1 MIGLFSVSGYDF
13 FRIWLPGQNT
23 KFIFWGAMIVLASDL
38 VPGTVNPLY
47 YVYTLTKRLKV
58 PSIVTILMGVAN
70 VISMIL
76 LLKWTSAGGYAV
88 LLTTL
93 VINGVHFF
101 DAPLYAAHCLGLSKK
116 EFYPTIIRNVLS
128 AVTVT
133 GIGHFLRLHWPFVST
148 WMGLF
153 LKTCLAGVILMP
165 LLCVLLFPASDLK
178 EFLWKNTR

>member
-1 MIGLFSVSGYDF
+1 M
-13 FRIWLPGQNT
+13 
-23 KFIFWGAMIVLASDL
+23 
-38 VPGTVNPLY
+38 
-47 YVYTLTKRLKV
+47 TKRLKV

>member
-1 MIGLFSVSGYDF
+1 
-13 FRIWLPGQNT
+13 
-23 KFIFWGAMIVLASDL
+23 
-38 VPGTVNPLY
+38 
-47 YVYTLTKRLKV
+47 
-58 PSIVTILMGVAN
+58 MGVAN

-76 LLKWTSAGGYAV
+76 FIKVDVGRRVCRSFDHTGDQRSA
-88 LLTTL
+88 
-93 VINGVHFF
+93 FF

-178 EFLWKNTR
+178 EFLWKNKR